1 MFLKEICRRSSVY
14 IHIRPEHMPMFLAYL
29 VENPPP
35 LTCELKLL
43 PPIPPL
49 DRGQS
54 QPHPSADEEWHR
66 QSPENPQS
74 THYRS
79 SASFK
84 LW

>member
-14 IHIRPEHMPMFLAYL
+14 IHIRPEHFPLFLAYL

-43 PPIPPL
+43 PPILPP

-54 QPHPSADEEWHR
+54 QSHPSADEEWHR
-66 QSPENPQS
+66 RWLENQQLERPS
-74 THYRS
+74 S

-84 LW
+84 VW